1 MVKLFKKKEKVE
13 EESRKIKANDPSGN
27 VAKQY
32 AGNEIS
38 TSKYNLITFL
48 PKNLFEQFRRLA
60 NAYFLF
66 LLCLQLIPQISSL
79 APITTILPLVFVLAL
94 TAIKDASDDIARHR
108 SDREVN
114 NRETKTVVGKEFVTR
129 KWKDIKVGDMI
140 QLTNNEFVTADIV
153 LISTSDDN
161 GLCFIETAE
170 LDGETNLKVR
180 QALEETCKIG
190 EDIGQLSNFDGEI
203 EYEAPNNN
211 LGRFEGN
218 LTWKG
223 KTYPLKNDNIV
234 LRGTRLRNTQWA
246 FGIVCYAG
254 PDTKLMKNSGKAP
267 FKRTQ
272 IDRLL
277 NRIILG
283 IFFFLLIMCAIMTI
297 CSGLWESF
305 VGYDFRMYLPWEG
318 FLSKDRRIG
327 AIQKSLL
334 VFLSYIIILNTVV
347 PISLYVSVE
356 FIRLLQSKFIDWD
369 IQMYYKPN
377 NVPAQARTTT
387 LNEELGQIEY
397 IFSDKTGT
405 LTQNIMTFNKCSIRG
420 KLYGYVTDGNGNEI
434 QDPDKTKAIEFEEKD
449 EDFQWYD
456 QKLIDAIKNGDEDE
470 HNFFT
475 LLALCHTVMPEEKD
489 GKIIYQAQSP
499 DENALVSAA
508 RTFGFVFDNRTQ
520 SSITVRLPDKEETY
534 DLLNILDFN
543 NDRKRMS
550 VIVKKDGKIV
560 LYCKGADS
568 KVKERL
574 DSSEKEIMAQTDEHL
589 NKFATDGL
597 RTLCL
602 AWKDLDEGEY
612 KKWAEKLDKANTSM
626 ENRDEK
632 VSEVYEE
639 IEQNLKLLGAT
650 AIEDKLQDG
659 VPQCIEHLAR
669 AGIKIWVLTGDKV
682 ETAYNIG
689 LSCRLLTNDMEIN
702 VIDDEDEKGVAAKLD
717 QVRNEMIEKIEGL
730 FDIKIQDRKKRLDWK
745 EWGIDVMKFDQHR
758 KNTTNNNNNNN
769 TEQTKVTNGHPS
781 STTAATTA
789 NEPTS
794 PDRESFEG
802 FGLLIT
808 GQALVHALSDK
819 LKMKFLE
826 LGTMCKAVVCC
837 RVTPLQKAQVVELVM
852 ENEKKITLAIGDGA
866 NDVSMIQKAHI
877 GVGISGQEGRQ
888 AVLASDFSFGQF
900 CFLERLLLVHG
911 RWSYLRISKFL
922 RYFFYKNFAFTLCHF
937 WFGFFS
943 GFSAQTLYDP
953 FFVAT
958 YNVFFSSLPV
968 LALGVFDQDVTS
980 EQSMN
985 KPHLYTPG
993 QNNEF
998 FNKKIFAES
1007 VIHGILTSCI
1017 IFFVSYLSVS
1027 NSSRPSGMS
1036 QADLQSFGFM
1046 VATIMVVIVNLQNAL
1061 EMWNWTGL
1069 YHFVLWGTIAVHFL
1083 FHFALYSPLVSTI
1096 FKTNY
1101 AYVGVAQNVL
1111 TTGNF
1116 WFTLFITCAVLL
1128 LPVFCREF
1136 FRMRFMPNKTDR
1148 ARLNQRFRME
1158 EKAAFVAHIKQK
1170 MHQPKRVVRS
1180 GYAFSQQEG
1189 WGPLITSGRM
1199 QSKAT
1204 SRVRP
1209 SNITNTMSP
1218 PSTTTDNGSSHTA
1231 NTPSTLHPTEVF
1243 DPIQSKKIS
1252 SVSSMETEP
1261 LLSSTQNK
1269 GSRPKPSSDLIS
1281 DRILADIKSYRPLR
1295 LYITKQKKKGSTENP
1310 FTLRVRYC
1318 QLPQDKQDRYLQKAV
1333 DKYIELL
1340 DEKDVDEQVQVECKL
1355 FDYLLMK
1362 GEQRKYFQSINA
1374 PVKPPG
1380 TAVPFYTQII
1390 KEENDDDDDC
1400 DNSIPWNALNK
1411 DERKVFKRKRKEAKL
1426 EYAAQVKNFAND
1438 LPERLRADYL
1448 VYAEQYPHKRQK
1460 IHSSPVKSEDAQ
1472 LIRQRRKSLTALP
1485 ESLQTTEVSSPL
1497 IDDIPVKLTRNELE
1511 LLHKCMPHAIYYET
1525 AVSDDDKPTFT
1536 RTMTK
1541 NSYMKSIFA
1550 QLNDEERLKYVT
1562 KSIEQWNEFLDEH
1575 PPIVEYLIPTLHL
1588 LLTRQEDML
1597 IYFSSIGL
1605 PVRPPINS
1613 YLYYNHEKEEIGSQQ
1628 TWSDLSADQKTE
1640 YTQQLNAMKHDY
1652 YEKLVDFIDNI
1663 LPSDYM
1669 RYEFFRNIKYAVKD
1683 YELATKSEIVD
1694 KQTGQIQLH
1703 AYYLRK
1709 IHMQNQQ
1716 EQQEQ
1721 ITQIK
1726 EKLFATGLTD
1736 EQKDLVEE
1744 LTQVYCRYLT

>member
-1 MVKLFKKKEKVE
+1 MRIPFTKKKVVE
-13 EESRKIKANDPSGN
+13 EESRKIKANDPSLDTT
-27 VAKQY
+27 QY
-32 AGNEIS
+32 AGNEIT
-38 TSKYNLITFL
+38 TSKYNIITFL

-79 APITTILPLVFVLAL
+79 DPITTILPLVFVLAL

-114 NRETKTVVGKEFVTR
+114 NRETKTVVGKEFVTK
-129 KWKDIKVGDMI
+129 KWKDVKVGDMI
-140 QLTNNEFVTADIV
+140 QLTNNEFVTADVVI
-153 LISTSDDN
+153 ISSSDEN

-190 EDIGQLSNFDGEI
+190 EDLNELSSFDAEI

-223 KTYPLKNDNIV
+223 KTYPLKNDNV
-234 LRGTRLRNTQWA
+234 LLRGTRLRNTQWA

-254 PDTKLMKNSGKAP
+254 SDTKLMKNSGKAT

-277 NRIILG
+277 NRLILG
-283 IFFFLLIMCAIMTI
+283 IFCFLLVMCTIMTI

-305 VGYDFRMYLPWEG
+305 VGYDFRSYLPWET
-318 FLSKDRRIG
+318 FLSQDRRVG
-327 AIQKSLL
+327 AVQKCLL

-369 IQMYYKPN
+369 VNMYYAPN

-405 LTQNIMTFNKCSIRG
+405 LTQNIMTFNKCSVRG
-420 KLYGYVTDGNGNEI
+420 KLYGYVTDEAGNES
-434 QDPDKTKAIEFEEKD
+434 QEADKSKQLEFEEKE
-449 EDFQWYD
+449 EDFEWYD
-456 QKLIDAIKNGDEDE
+456 QKLIDAIKNGDEDVN
-470 HNFFT
+470 NFFT

-499 DENALVSAA
+499 DENALVTAA
-508 RTFGFVFDNRTQ
+508 RTFGFVFDNRNQ
-520 SSITVRLPDKEETY
+520 SSITVRLQDKEETY

-550 VIVKKDGKIV
+550 IIIKKEGKIV

-568 KVKERL
+568 KIKERL
-574 DSSEKEIMAQTDEHL
+574 DASEKEIMAETDEHL
-589 NKFATDGL
+589 NKFASDGL
-597 RTLCL
+597 RTLLL

-612 KKWAEKLDKANTSM
+612 NKWAESLDKANTSM

-639 IEQNLKLLGAT
+639 IEKNLKLLGAT
-650 AIEDKLQDG
+650 AIEDKLQEG
-659 VPQCIEHLAR
+659 VPQCIENLAR

-689 LSCRLLTNDMEIN
+689 LSCRLLTNDMDIN
-702 VIDDEDEKGVAAKLD
+702 IIDAEDEKGVAEKLD
-717 QVRNEMIEKIEGL
+717 EIRNEMINKIEQL
-730 FDIKIQDRKKRLDWK
+730 FGVKIEDRKKRLDWK
-745 EWGIDVMKFDQHR
+745 DWGIDVMKFDQHR
-758 KNTTNNNNNNN
+758 KNSTNN
-769 TEQTKVTNGHPS
+769 TNGNKEQPTVLNGNG
-781 STTAATTA
+781 STATATTTEMGSQ
-789 NEPTS
+789 NSEGF
-794 PDRESFEG
+794 DG

-808 GQALVHALSDK
+808 GAALVHVLTDK

-837 RVTPLQKAQVVELVM
+837 RVTPLQKAEVVALVM
-852 ENEKKITLAIGDGA
+852 DNEKKITLAIGDGA

-900 CFLERLLLVHG
+900 CYLERLLLVHG

-958 YNVFFSSLPV
+958 YNVFFSALPV
-968 LALGVFDQDVTS
+968 LALGVFDQDVTAA
-980 EQSMN
+980 QSIK

-993 QNNEF
+993 QNHEF

-1007 VIHGILTSCI
+1007 VIHGVLTSCI
-1017 IFFVSYLSVS
+1017 IFFIPYLSIS
-1027 NSSRPSGMS
+1027 NSTRPGGMT
-1036 QADLQSFGFM
+1036 QADLQSFGFI
-1046 VATIMVVIVNLQNAL
+1046 VATIMVVVVNLENAL
-1061 EMWNWTGL
+1061 EMWYWTGL

-1083 FHFALYSPLVSTI
+1083 FHFALYSTFIFKI

-1101 AYVGVAQNVL
+1101 EYVGVAQAVL

-1116 WFTLFITCAVLL
+1116 WFTLVITCAILL

-1148 ARLNQRFRME
+1148 ARLNQKYRME

-1170 MHQPKRVVRS
+1170 IHQPRKVARS

-1199 QSKAT
+1199 ISKAP
-1204 SRVRP
+1204 SRARP
-1209 SNITNTMSP
+1209 SNMIN
-1218 PSTTTDNGSSHTA
+1218 A
-1231 NTPSTLHPTEVF
+1231 NTPSTNDYGSSQKTNVL
-1243 DPIQSKKIS
+1243 DPIDDNSSKNEKEVLDPSTAKKTVTI
-1252 SVSSMETEP
+1252 TEP
-1261 LLSSTQNK
+1261 PTASTSASKETDPLLLSSK
-1269 GSRPKPSSDLIS
+1269 
-1281 DRILADIKSYRPLR
+1281 
-1295 LYITKQKKKGSTENP
+1295 
-1310 FTLRVRYC
+1310 
-1318 QLPQDKQDRYLQKAV
+1318 
-1333 DKYIELL
+1333 
-1340 DEKDVDEQVQVECKL
+1340 
-1355 FDYLLMK
+1355 
-1362 GEQRKYFQSINA
+1362 
-1374 PVKPPG
+1374 
-1380 TAVPFYTQII
+1380 
-1390 KEENDDDDDC
+1390 
-1400 DNSIPWNALNK
+1400 
-1411 DERKVFKRKRKEAKL
+1411 
-1426 EYAAQVKNFAND
+1426 
-1438 LPERLRADYL
+1438 
-1448 VYAEQYPHKRQK
+1448 AEQ
-1460 IHSSPVKSEDAQ
+1460 
-1472 LIRQRRKSLTALP
+1472 
-1485 ESLQTTEVSSPL
+1485 
-1497 IDDIPVKLTRNELE
+1497 
-1511 LLHKCMPHAIYYET
+1511 
-1525 AVSDDDKPTFT
+1525 
-1536 RTMTK
+1536 
-1541 NSYMKSIFA
+1541 
-1550 QLNDEERLKYVT
+1550 
-1562 KSIEQWNEFLDEH
+1562 
-1575 PPIVEYLIPTLHL
+1575 
-1588 LLTRQEDML
+1588 
-1597 IYFSSIGL
+1597 
-1605 PVRPPINS
+1605 
-1613 YLYYNHEKEEIGSQQ
+1613 
-1628 TWSDLSADQKTE
+1628 
-1640 YTQQLNAMKHDY
+1640 
-1652 YEKLVDFIDNI
+1652 
-1663 LPSDYM
+1663 
-1669 RYEFFRNIKYAVKD
+1669 
-1683 YELATKSEIVD
+1683 
-1694 KQTGQIQLH
+1694 
-1703 AYYLRK
+1703 
-1709 IHMQNQQ
+1709 
-1716 EQQEQ
+1716 
-1721 ITQIK
+1721 
-1726 EKLFATGLTD
+1726 
-1736 EQKDLVEE
+1736 
-1744 LTQVYCRYLT
+1744 